1 MQTFLR
7 KISSRKLWAAIV
19 GVIVGIASAF
29 GIDSS
34 EYAPIV
40 GVIGAIVSCV
50 AYIVGES
57 HIDAANASG
66 TTVQTFT
73 LPEDDSAEGLG
84 VTETEYEK

>member
-19 GVIVGIASAF
+19 GVVVGLASAF

-57 HIDAANASG
+57 KIDAARAKEGNEISYY
-66 TTVQTFT
+66 V
-73 LPEDDSAEGLG
+73 PEPDSTEGLG